1 MARKNSLMDSE
12 PIEKIIETK
21 EEQIPEVKEEP
32 IKNQNGGKKQ
42 FFTKGSG
49 TRLS

>member
-1 MARKNSLMDSE
+1 MARKNSLTDPE
-12 PIEKIIETK
+12 PTEVIENK

-32 IKNQNGGKKQ
+32 TKNQNGGKKL
-42 FFTKGSG
+42 FSVKDFG